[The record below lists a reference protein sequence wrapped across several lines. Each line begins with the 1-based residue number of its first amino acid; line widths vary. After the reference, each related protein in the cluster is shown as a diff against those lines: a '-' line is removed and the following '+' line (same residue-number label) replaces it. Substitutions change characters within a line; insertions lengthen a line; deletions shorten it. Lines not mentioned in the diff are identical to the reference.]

1 MAGGKNMLG
10 RLTDVLFEELERL
23 NEIDA
28 TDTKALE
35 AEVKRSRA
43 IQGVAREVN
52 ASAATIMDQAKLMAE
67 HGKYAPDPAKLLGE

>member
-1 MAGGKNMLG
+1 MAGSKNMLG

-23 NEIDA
+23 NSIDA
-28 TDTKALE
+28 SDTEALD

-52 ASAATIMDQAKLMAE
+52 ASAVTVMSQARLVAE
-67 HGKYAPDPAKLLGE
+67 HGKYAPDTKLLGE

>member
-1 MAGGKNMLG
+1 MAGSKNMLG

-23 NEIDA
+23 NSIDVSDA
-28 TDTKALE
+28 EALD

-52 ASAATIMDQAKLMAE
+52 ASAATVMSQARLVAE
-67 HGKYAPDPAKLLGE
+67 YGKYAPDTKLLGE

>member
-1 MAGGKNMLG
+1 MAGSKNMLG

-23 NEIDA
+23 NSIDVSDA
-28 TDTKALE
+28 EALD

-52 ASAATIMDQAKLMAE
+52 ASAATVMSQARLVAE
-67 HGKYAPDPAKLLGE
+67 HGKHTPDTKLLGE